1 MQIIIRRMTLSDLII
16 NILLKFRFW
25 FIRNFIPCIMVDES
39 PEQKAGRVLTFKDDF
54 DIITWSGTGEGK
66 KWKYG
71 QHWGQFHP
79 DHPHQYSCAPILEN
93 SYGLA
98 KFFVDYCPYTFP
110 DDFRTGNPITINH
123 RKSSLSSQPSFE
135 QQYGRFECRCSIP
148 FFRGTWSAFWLWTQ
162 QGEKE
167 SKIYTEIDIFELYGK
182 EDGKSAGI
190 QCINLH
196 YHQQPEKWQ
205 TMMPWKVKIQRDPNE
220 LLFHEFVLEWTP
232 KKIELFTDGIR
243 IFRYTRKDI
252 LDKYYN
258 QPGQNMWIIIG
269 NGMEKKYVPA
279 DDKLYTS
286 KLWVDYIRAYEQYL
300 K

>member
-16 NILLKFRFW
+16 NSCLKFRFW
-25 FIRNFIPCIMVDES
+25 FIRNLMPWKLAYES
-39 PEQKAGRVLTFKDDF
+39 PEQKNGRVLTFKDEF
-54 DIITWSGTGEGK
+54 DDITWSGTGEGK

-79 DHPHQYSCAPILEN
+79 DHPHLYSYEPILEVN
-93 SYGLA
+93 YSMA
-98 KFFVDYCPYTFP
+98 KFFADYHPYTFP

-123 RKSSLSSQPSFE
+123 RKSSLSSNHV

-148 FFRGTWSAFWLWTQ
+148 FFRGTWPAFWLWTQ
-162 QGEKE
+162 KGEDG

-205 TMMPWKVKIQRDPNE
+205 TMRAWKVKVQRDPND
-220 LLFHEFVLEWTP
+220 LIFHEFVLEWKP
-232 KKIELFTDGIR
+232 DKIELFTDGIK

-269 NGMEKKYVPA
+269 NGIDKEFVPA
-279 DDKLYTS
+279 DDTEYES
-286 KLWVDYIRAYEQYL
+286 EFWVDYIRAY